1 MSHKVY
7 IVEDYDSGELEG
19 FWDKTA
25 AIDFMIKAY
34 IESDFGHIK
43 DAITDAINKGDTELA
58 LHYIDTI
65 KEDFET
71 AMGNCHYIDCFI
83 GMREVEVN

>member
-7 IVEDYDSGELEG
+7 IVEDYDSGDLEG

-25 AIDFMIKAY
+25 AINFMIEAY
-34 IESDFGHIK
+34 IKSDFGNIK
-43 DAITDAINKGDTELA
+43 SDLTDAINKGDIELA

-71 AMGNCHYIDCFI
+71 ATGVSHYIDCFM
-83 GMREVEVN
+83 GVREVEVN